1 MRRYVLRRW
10 ELQRHILSRGDHASI
25 SVGWVEGWFFKD
37 KKLRGF
43 KPGVTVYDN
52 NPFMK
57 TWIAP

>member
-1 MRRYVLRRW
+1 
-10 ELQRHILSRGDHASI
+10 LSRGDHASI
-25 SVGWVEGWFFKD
+25 AVGWVEGWFFKD

-52 NPFMK
+52 NTFMK